1 MIDQTMKDWLRAK
14 AEELWPG
21 KVERIILAGSRARG
35 TNRPDSDWD
44 VFVIG
49 TKMRPMY
56 RESPRDGPEDG
67 PMRRHHKMVAP
78 DGNAVEMFD
87 IQPNDLARNDL
98 RAIADLNAFG
108 VDLWP

>member
-1 MIDQTMKDWLRAK
+1 MTDQAMKDWLRAK

-44 VFVIG
+44 VYVIG
-49 TKMRPMY
+49 EKMKPMFK
-56 RESPRDGPEDG
+56 DGPIC
-67 PMRRHHKMVAP
+67 RHPGARLVAP
-78 DGNAVEMFD
+78 DGNWVTMFD
-87 IQPNDLARNDL
+87 VQPGDLARTDL
-98 RAIADLNAFG
+98 RAIADLNADG

>member
-1 MIDQTMKDWLRAK
+1 MLRSRKVIDRTIKDWFRAK

-44 VFVIG
+44 VYVVG
-49 TKMRPMY
+49 TKMRPMFSGGPIWRH
-56 RESPRDGPEDG
+56 RE
-67 PMRRHHKMVAP
+67 HLVAP
-78 DGNAVEMFD
+78 DGNKVTMFD
-87 IQPNDLARNDL
+87 IQPGDLARNDL